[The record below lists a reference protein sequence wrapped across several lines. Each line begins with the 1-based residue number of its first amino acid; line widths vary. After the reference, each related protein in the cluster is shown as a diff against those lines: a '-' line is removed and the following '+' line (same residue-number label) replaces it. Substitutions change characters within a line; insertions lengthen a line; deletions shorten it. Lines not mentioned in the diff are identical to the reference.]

1 MAPAL
6 SSDPVEARRDGSESM
21 WFQFYELRV
30 SQQTEG
36 TPGKKRERQGSCE
49 AERHI
54 LVQSWRE
61 WFHSTVSL
69 NQRAR
74 ENSSSQSFVF
84 LNHTAWCVF
93 PRRAVTRVYGHI
105 CAVWAEWNMS
115 IPRPTGRPDVGNLA
129 NVPCKAIWSV
139 LQTVQ
144 VMWKTMSFRN
154 WLVLGL
160 YEGLVSLVIALYNYA
175 SRIRR
180 QSDIFI

>member
-1 MAPAL
+1 
-6 SSDPVEARRDGSESM
+6 M

-36 TPGKKRERQGSCE
+36 TPGKKRERQGACE

-54 LVQSWRE
+54 LVQSRRE

-115 IPRPTGRPDVGNLA
+115 MPRPTGRPDIGNLA

-175 SRIRR
+175 SRIRC
-180 QSDIFI
+180 QSDIFL

>member
-1 MAPAL
+1 MAPTL
-6 SSDPVEARRDGSESM
+6 SNDPVEPTQEWKHVVSVLRALSESTDGRNT
-21 WFQFYELRV
+21 WE
-30 SQQTEG
+30 
-36 TPGKKRERQGSCE
+36 KKREAGSMWGR
-49 AERHI
+49 AAHIGAVSER
-54 LVQSWRE
+54 V
-61 WFHSTVSL
+61 FHSTVSL

-93 PRRAVTRVYGHI
+93 PRRAVTWVYGHI

-115 IPRPTGRPDVGNLA
+115 IPRPTGRPNVGNLP
-129 NVPCKAIWSV
+129 NVPCKAVWSV
-139 LQTVQ
+139 LQMVQ

-175 SRIRR
+175 SRIRP
-180 QSDIFI
+180 QSDIFL